1 MDPSHNFFAVLTL
14 IAAPAVLTN
23 ASSVLALNTANRFGR
38 VVDRAR
44 QLTIDMEQMSPS
56 DVVYVLRRAQLLRL
70 RYRAQYLMKA
80 QSFLYFAIGLFVGAA
95 LVAVIGTVF
104 SGIHP
109 VAYWLIGIVGLAVGV
124 VATTSLIC
132 ACLLIVRET
141 RLALVSLRED
151 IALIDDVT
159 TKTT

>member
-38 VVDRAR
+38 VVDRSRQLAMDIEKMGKTDPEYALRRR
-44 QLTIDMEQMSPS
+44 QLT
-56 DVVYVLRRAQLLRL
+56 RL
-70 RYRAQYLMKA
+70 RYRAQYLMRA

-95 LVAVIGTVF
+95 LVAVVGTVVADV
-104 SGIHP
+104 HP
-109 VAYWLIGIVGLAVGV
+109 VAYWLVGLAGLVVGI
-124 VATTSLIC
+124 VATSSLIY
-132 ACLLIVRET
+132 ACMLIVRET

-151 IALIDDVT
+151 IAVFDEPSPT
-159 TKTT
+159 S